1 MRLANKVNPKTI
13 IFTDVQPHHQ
23 ILDMCASP
31 GSKSKHVLELMHQ
44 KSSNNQTPSGS
55 VHRSVEKREIHCHT
69 NFISSNQF
77 REKFFV

>member
-13 IFTDVQPHHQ
+13 ILSTDVQPHHQ

-44 KSSNNQTPSGS
+44 KSSNNQTPSGTQ
-55 VHRSVEKREIHCHT
+55 KCGKT
-69 NFISSNQF
+69 NL
-77 REKFFV
+77 E